1 MKLALVVEYD
11 GTNYKGFQYQ
21 SDFPTIQEEIEKAI
35 NNFTGESLR
44 VSGAGRTD
52 AGVHALGQVVSF
64 ETVTNHSTDRIV
76 NALNFY
82 LPSDIAVKKARVV
95 DEEFDPRR
103 CAISRKYRYT
113 IVSSLTRSP
122 LRRRTSFVLTG
133 AMELDL
139 RAMESCIELLKGVH
153 DFSRFA
159 GKIENGKST
168 YREIYEASIDFDG
181 DQMVFEFEGSSFLPH
196 QVRRMVG
203 ALVDV
208 GKGALLDKQFREML
222 RGSLGGHSRCLPAE
236 GLCLI
241 AVNYNENVNEGE
253 K

>member
-1 MKLALVVEYD
+1 
-11 GTNYKGFQYQ
+11 
-21 SDFPTIQEEIEKAI
+21 
-35 NNFTGESLR
+35 
-44 VSGAGRTD
+44 
-52 AGVHALGQVVSF
+52 
-64 ETVTNHSTDRIV
+64 
-76 NALNFY
+76 
-82 LPSDIAVKKARVV
+82 
-95 DEEFDPRR
+95 
-103 CAISRKYRYT
+103 
-113 IVSSLTRSP
+113 
-122 LRRRTSFVLTG
+122 
-133 AMELDL
+133 MELDF

-168 YREIYEASIDFDG
+168 YREIYEASIDFDD
-181 DQMVFEFEGSSFLPH
+181 DQMLFEFEGSSFLPH

>member
-1 MKLALVVEYD
+1 MKIALVVEYD

-35 NNFTGESLR
+35 HKFTGESLR

-64 ETVTNHSTDRIV
+64 KTLTNHSTDTIV

-82 LPSDIAVKKARVV
+82 LPGDIAVKSARMV
-95 DEEFDPRR
+95 DDRFDPRR

-122 LRRRTSFVLTG
+122 LRVRTAFVMRGALDLNFG
-133 AMELDL
+133 AMET
-139 RAMESCIELLKGVH
+139 CIALLKGSH
-153 DFSRFA
+153 DFTRFA
-159 GKIENGKST
+159 GKIEKGKSA
-168 YREIYEASIDFDG
+168 YRKIYTASIESSVDKLIFD
-181 DQMVFEFEGSSFLPH
+181 FEGSSFLPH

-208 GKGALLDKQFREML
+208 GRGNILEIQFKAMLKGAARP
-222 RGSLGGHSRCLPAE
+222 SSRCLPAE
-236 GLCLI
+236 GLCLVG
-241 AVNYNENVNEGE
+241 VNYSEDVSKGE
-253 K
+253 E

>member
-21 SDFPTIQEEIEKAI
+21 SDVPTIQEEIEKAI
-35 NNFTGESLR
+35 HKFTGESLR

-64 ETVTNHSTDRIV
+64 QTYTNHPASTVV

-82 LPSDIAVKKARVV
+82 LPDDIAVKSARIV
-95 DEEFDPRR
+95 DNGFDPRR

-122 LRRRTSFVLTG
+122 LRRRTTFVMKG
-133 AMELDL
+133 AMELDFST
-139 RAMESCIELLKGVH
+139 METCIALLKGDH
-153 DFSRFA
+153 DFARFS
-159 GKIENGKST
+159 GNVEKGKST
-168 YREIYEASIDFDG
+168 YRKIYKASIEWEVDQITFD
-181 DQMVFEFEGSSFLPH
+181 FEGSSFLPH

-208 GKGALLDKQFREML
+208 GRRSILEIQFREML
-222 RGSLGGHSRCLPAE
+222 NGYAGPSSRCLPAE
-236 GLCLI
+236 GLCLVG
-241 AVNYNENVNEGE
+241 VNY
-253 K
+253 